1 MNLRALIAI
10 AALVAVGA
18 VPTAA
23 AGQKAPAAGS
33 KAPVLPRRTFSL
45 KNGLR
50 VTLIHT
56 GTDKKA
62 FVSMVLE
69 SGEIDEPAFGP
80 GLASLMADMLL
91 QGTVSRTRQAIVTEA
106 ASIGTH
112 VAVKAGPVSTTVSA
126 EVDPAN
132 VSHLLSLISDI
143 VRHPLLDTASFGRA
157 HRDAIRALDSTL
169 NHPDALAK
177 QQWRAI
183 SVTLDR

>member
-1 MNLRALIAI
+1 MTFRVLIFA
-10 AALVAVGA
+10 AALAAAG
-18 VPTAA
+18 TAA
-23 AGQKAPAAGS
+23 TPASGQKAPVA
-33 KAPVLPRRTFSL
+33 PRRTFSL

-56 GTDKKA
+56 GTEKKA

-91 QGTVSRTRQAIVTEA
+91 QGTVSRSRQAIVTEA
-106 ASIGTH
+106 AGIGTH

-126 EVDPAN
+126 EVETAH
-132 VSHLLSLISDI
+132 VAHLLSLISDI

-169 NHPDALAK
+169 SHPDALAK
-177 QQWRAI
+177 QQ
-183 SVTLDR
+183 